1 MSENSSS
8 QREKWDARYREAQEI
23 GQATR
28 VLRENLH
35 LLPRS
40 GRALDLACGLGANA
54 LLLAAQGLEAH
65 AWDLSEAAVARVREQ
80 ARAMRLPVRAEVRD
94 VVAQPPTPSSFDVIV
109 VSRFLD
115 RSLTAH
121 LIEALR
127 PGGLLFYQT
136 YTLARIDDSGPGN
149 PEYRLKN
156 NELLA
161 LFAPLRILVYQEE
174 GLVGDLG
181 RGFRNEAMLVA
192 QKREAM

>member
-40 GRALDLACGLGANA
+40 GRALDLACGLGAHA
-54 LLLAAQGLEAH
+54 LLLAAQGLETY
-65 AWDLSEAAVARVREQ
+65 AWDISEVAVRRLAEQ
-80 ARAMRLPVRAEVRD
+80 ARSMQLAVHVEVRD
-94 VVAQPPTPSSFDVIV
+94 VVAQPPEPSSFDVIV
-109 VSRFLD
+109 VIHFLD
-115 RSLTAH
+115 RDLIPH

-136 YTLARIDDSGPGN
+136 HTVARVDDSGPSN
-149 PEYRLKN
+149 PDYRLRD

-161 LFAPLRILVYQEE
+161 LLASLRILVYREE
-174 GLVGDLG
+174 GRVGDTQ
-181 RGFRNEAMLVA
+181 RGFRNEAMLIA
-192 QKREAM
+192 QKNEP